1 MDKQD
6 NQDWPL
12 TTELIVRDFG
22 LTSLPPSPT
31 EEDLLRL
38 LADQIAGMIS
48 FNLELLLSTLYRLD
62 VSEEKVNH
70 ALSPH
75 CPEPANVA
83 LARLV
88 LQRQLQRV
96 RSKREY
102 KQPDLGEW

>member
-1 MDKQD
+1 MDKHE
-6 NQDWPL
+6 NEDWPS
-12 TTELIVRDFG
+12 TTALIVRDFG
-22 LTSLPPSPT
+22 LQGLPSSPT

-38 LADQIAGMIS
+38 LADQIAELIS

-62 VSEEKVNH
+62 ISEEKVNH

-75 CPEPANVA
+75 CSEPANVA

-88 LQRQLQRV
+88 LQRQRQRV